1 MLDPRLLRQ
10 DPERVRRA
18 LARRGVDF
26 DLNDFASK
34 ETQRKE
40 LTERAE
46 ALRHQRKE
54 TSRQIGEMK
63 KSGQDASSTVAEAER
78 TRQLLAEAN
87 GALHAFEEEY
97 HEFLLGLP
105 NLPDERVPDGKSEQ
119 ENREVSRFGELPHF
133 DWTPLDH
140 VELGK
145 DRGMDFDRAA
155 RLSGSRFVLLRG
167 QLARLNR
174 ALTQFMLDMQ
184 IQEHGYEEV
193 NVPVIVRRETLVGT
207 GQLPK
212 FEQDQ
217 FHVAGDEEMF
227 LIPTSEVPLASL
239 YKGEI
244 LESSDLP
251 LKFVA
256 HSLCFRREAGSYGKD
271 TRGMIR
277 MHQFEKVELV
287 QIVTP
292 EGSWDA
298 LEELTGH
305 AEAVLKRLELPFR
318 RVELCT
324 GDLGFCAARTY
335 DLEAW
340 LPSQNRYREIS
351 SCSNCLDFQA
361 RRMGCRMRDAA
372 PSEASGKASKA
383 SKAKLRPPHTL
394 NGSGLAIGRSLIAVM
409 ENYQDEQGNI
419 TVPDALRPYLGGEE
433 TIRLEKV

>member
-1 MLDPRLLRQ
+1 MGSLNRKT
-10 DPERVRRA
+10 ERFRVSESFRILIGPHWTMWS
-18 LARRGVDF
+18 LAR
-26 DLNDFASK
+26 
-34 ETQRKE
+34 
-40 LTERAE
+40 TEA
-46 ALRHQRKE
+46 
-54 TSRQIGEMK
+54 
-63 KSGQDASSTVAEAER
+63 
-78 TRQLLAEAN
+78 
-87 GALHAFEEEY
+87 
-97 HEFLLGLP
+97 
-105 NLPDERVPDGKSEQ
+105 
-119 ENREVSRFGELPHF
+119 
-133 DWTPLDH
+133 WT
-140 VELGK
+140 
-145 DRGMDFDRAA
+145 FDRAA

-335 DLEAW
+335 DLEVW

-361 RRMGCRMRDAA
+361 RRMGCRMRDAV

-419 TVPDALRPYLGGEE
+419 TIPDALRPYLGGEE